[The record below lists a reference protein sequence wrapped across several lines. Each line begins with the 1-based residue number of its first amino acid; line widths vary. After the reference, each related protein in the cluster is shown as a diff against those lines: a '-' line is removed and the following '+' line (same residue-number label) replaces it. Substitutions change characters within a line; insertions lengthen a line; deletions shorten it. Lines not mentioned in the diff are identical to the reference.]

1 MPTVDPASNAAV
13 ASPDPGGGWGGGGP
27 DGMGAT
33 RRDIGSVAAYV
44 IAGLIG
50 LAYAFALLGPSFLD
64 QDSIY
69 WQRPVGLAGGP
80 FDLKTNLAGYFW
92 VLRETW
98 QWPLLW
104 LPNVDAPAGM
114 NAYQF
119 DSMPG
124 LALAAKLLRSFSLG
138 TNNLYP
144 AWIMA
149 AFVLNAVALVSL
161 VRALGQKGLLA
172 TVVAA
177 CLGILAPAVHFRY
190 GHSALMAHFFPIFAL
205 AIYFRSRDPAT
216 WPGRHIAV
224 LLALCFVVATNNLYM
239 YVMTAAIAAAIFLQL
254 AVDRRITLA
263 ACAGSFIVLLFV
275 AFLPTW
281 AFGALADPNLRAVT
295 VPFGYNS
302 MNLMAP
308 FWPQS
313 SGLLR
318 WTGLYAFTRGS
329 IGATAGQ
336 WEGYTYLGSGA
347 LLLIGVAAALRLG
360 SLPGQLRRHW
370 VLATALLL
378 LTLWA
383 ISNHIYAGSVLLLA
397 YPVPSVLE
405 NTVFAWFRASG
416 RFFWPMGWML
426 TAIGI
431 VVVVGSLR
439 PRIALTVTAAAIL
452 LQLADVSYMA
462 NKIAD
467 MVRHPAPSR
476 FGSQENVD
484 RIAGE
489 IKARGRLVVLPSFS
503 CRPDAYSSANTDAQ
517 VATLEVEYLAAR
529 ANVDVRHPKGSR
541 PAYECEEER
550 TKDLAQ
556 LVGNGV
562 LVAIPFSGEG
572 DRTAEAR
579 RELSCWQA
587 EIAWIC
593 TASRPAAAS
602 AR

>member
-1 MPTVDPASNAAV
+1 MNTAGRSPNAAT
-13 ASPDPGGGWGGGGP
+13 APDVPGGGRFGAP
-27 DGMGAT
+27 ADGMVVG
-33 RRDIGSVAAYV
+33 RRDIGPATACLL
-44 IAGLIG
+44 AGLIG
-50 LAYAFALLGPSFLD
+50 FVYALVLLGPGFLD
-64 QDSIY
+64 QHSIY

-80 FDLKTNLAGYFW
+80 YDMKNNLAGYFW
-92 VLRETW
+92 VLQETW
-98 QWPLLW
+98 RWPLLW
-104 LPNVDAPAGM
+104 LSNVDTPDGM

-124 LALAAKLLRSFSLG
+124 LTLIAKVLRSLSLG
-138 TNNLYP
+138 THNLYP
-144 AWIMA
+144 AWIIA
-149 AFVLNAVALVSL
+149 ALVLNAVALVSL
-161 VRALGQKGLLA
+161 VRALGQRGLLA
-172 TVVAA
+172 TILAA

-190 GHSALMAHFFPIFAL
+190 GHSALMAHYFPIFAL
-205 AIYFRSRDPAT
+205 AIYFHARDPAER
-216 WPGRHIAV
+216 PRRHIAM
-224 LLALCFVVATNNLYM
+224 LLVLCFVLATINLYM
-239 YVMTAAIAAAIFLQL
+239 YVMTAAIAAAAFLQF
-254 AVDRRITLA
+254 AVERRITLV
-263 ACAGSFIVLLFV
+263 ACATSIAVLLLV
-275 AFLPTW
+275 AFVPTW
-281 AFGALADPNLRAVT
+281 AFGALDDPNLRAVT

-336 WEGYTYLGSGA
+336 WEGYTYLGAGA
-347 LLLIGVAAALRLG
+347 LLLIGVATALRLG
-360 SLPGQLRRHW
+360 ALPGQIRRHW
-370 VLATALLL
+370 VLAAALLL

-383 ISNHIYAGSVLLLA
+383 ISNHIYAGSVLLLT

-426 TAIGI
+426 TALG
-431 VVVVGSLR
+431 VVVVIGSLR
-439 PRIALTVTAAAIL
+439 PRMALTAAAAAIL
-452 LQLADVSYMA
+452 LQVADVSYMA
-462 NKIAD
+462 NQIAD

-476 FGSQENVD
+476 FGSQDNVD
-484 RIAGE
+484 RIVRE
-489 IKARGRLVVLPSFS
+489 ISARGRLVVLPSFS
-503 CRPDAYSSANTDAQ
+503 CRPDPYSLANTDVQ

-529 ANVDVRHPKGSR
+529 ANADVRHPKGSR

-562 LVAIPFSGEG
+562 LVAIPFAGEG

-579 RELSCWQA
+579 RALSCWQA

-593 TASRPAAAS
+593 TAGPGAARS
-602 AR
+602 Q